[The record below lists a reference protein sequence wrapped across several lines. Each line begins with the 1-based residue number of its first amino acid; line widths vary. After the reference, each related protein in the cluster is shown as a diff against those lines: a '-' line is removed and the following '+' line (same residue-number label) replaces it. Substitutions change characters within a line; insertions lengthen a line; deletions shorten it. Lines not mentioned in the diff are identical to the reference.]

1 MAIVPPPV
9 PVMLALVTAE
19 VGAELT
25 VYVPVAPDPVPK
37 LVTTVPTG
45 TLVPEMGIPRNKAPA
60 TTEATV
66 RVFDDIGIEPM
77 KMGTGDTAPRQ

>member
-9 PVMLALVTAE
+9 PVMLALVTAT

-45 TLVPEMGIPRNKAPA
+45 TLGPEMGMPRNRAPA
-60 TTEATV
+60 TMEATV

-77 KMGTGDTAPRQ
+77 KMGTGDATPRQ